1 MAVVKVNVFYGMDSG
16 HGKID
21 GGFVCFFFFF
31 FFFYSVIVATAKS
44 VEWIHCHIGG
54 ATRFVR

>member
-21 GGFVCFFFFF
+21 GGFVCFFF